1 MNYLSIVILLTY
13 CFSQE
18 FSFPKENLQNL
29 GQNWYQVTSWIE
41 IHDDITS
48 AQAKE
53 KTINQA
59 FKTIIEFYSG
69 IEISSRSLSILA
81 ETNLEIEIDHFSQII
96 NSMST
101 GVILEKKILKEEKQL
116 IDGFW
121 IYVITLQAKVGKLKG
136 ENDPFFKLEA
146 KLNRDNYQHGDK
158 MTIEITSTKDCYIY
172 VFNIWSDETVGML
185 LPNQYMDENFLGKGK
200 TLQFPPKE
208 GKISG
213 FKVGLLENTTQATE
227 MIIVLAIK
235 AEKIGVNK
243 DFNLTMGNYKM
254 AMTELMEFIMKFPR
268 EKIEQVSLSYVITS
282 KK

>member
-1 MNYLSIVILLTY
+1 
-13 CFSQE
+13 
-18 FSFPKENLQNL
+18 
-29 GQNWYQVTSWIE
+29 
-41 IHDDITS
+41 
-48 AQAKE
+48 
-53 KTINQA
+53 
-59 FKTIIEFYSG
+59 
-69 IEISSRSLSILA
+69 
-81 ETNLEIEIDHFSQII
+81 
-96 NSMST
+96 
-101 GVILEKKILKEEKQL
+101 
-116 IDGFW
+116 
-121 IYVITLQAKVGKLKG
+121 
-136 ENDPFFKLEA
+136 
-146 KLNRDNYQHGDK
+146 
-158 MTIEITSTKDCYIY
+158 
-172 VFNIWSDETVGML
+172 ML